1 MARTLKDLLLALL
14 NATLLLMALCLFLA
28 WKVASTVDG
37 LAATFAQ
44 NLELVAPLRDEAA
57 GLRSELQAMRSD
69 LGDALQEKGEQL
81 SEASQQRIQA
91 ILTRLE
97 AAEQRL
103 ETAQAGI
110 SDLSEAP
117 EKLIEHAIET
127 STDAIA
133 DSVMEIRGCT
143 PTS

>member
-1 MARTLKDLLLALL
+1 MARTLKDLVLALL

-28 WKVASTVDG
+28 WKLASTVDG
-37 LAATFAQ
+37 MVATFAQ

-57 GLRSELQAMRSD
+57 GLRGELQAVRSD
-69 LGDALQEKGEQL
+69 LGDALQEKQEQL
-81 SEASQQRIQA
+81 TAASQERISA
-91 ILTRLE
+91 ILARLE

-103 ETAQAGI
+103 ETAQARI

-117 EKLIEHAIET
+117 EKLIDHAIET
-127 STDAIA
+127 STGAIT

-143 PTS
+143 PAS